1 MKCISGGNLSQE
13 PPLIE
18 IPTARRKITKFFL
31 EHGYENKDMQRVRS
45 REKDL
50 IVYSRGLEKVEDT
63 SQ

>member
-1 MKCISGGNLSQE
+1 MSQE